1 MNKQGDDR
9 LFLECERWRVFA
21 VLMVA
26 AGFLGAFT
34 YTLRGGVFC
43 NAQTG
48 NFLLMA
54 IELADGNL
62 RRAAYYLIPIAA
74 YFFGAVVSELMPI
87 GLHRVGRIRWDTLL
101 VGIEA
106 AVLALL
112 GLLPESAPYPLSQ
125 VTITFLCSM
134 QYNTFRQARG
144 VPMATTFC
152 TNNLRQAAIHLVRW
166 LRKKDDDSRFRHFS
180 YLGILLMFVLGAA
193 AGTVLCRLFA
203 GRAVWGAA
211 LLLLLLFAD
220 LLHAD
225 LVREKHLIDRKP
237 RGH

>member
-62 RRAAYYLIPIAA
+62 RRAPIT
-74 YFFGAVVSELMPI
+74 SSPSPPI
-87 GLHRVGRIRWDTLL
+87 SSARWF
-101 VGIEA
+101 
-106 AVLALL
+106 
-112 GLLPESAPYPLSQ
+112 PS
-125 VTITFLCSM
+125 
-134 QYNTFRQARG
+134 
-144 VPMATTFC
+144 
-152 TNNLRQAAIHLVRW
+152 
-166 LRKKDDDSRFRHFS
+166 
-180 YLGILLMFVLGAA
+180 
-193 AGTVLCRLFA
+193 
-203 GRAVWGAA
+203 
-211 LLLLLLFAD
+211 
-220 LLHAD
+220 
-225 LVREKHLIDRKP
+225 
-237 RGH
+237 